1 MDQAQQDRF
10 KEMNLVAYVQPVFLK
25 ADSKV
30 VDDCVG
36 PELGKQSYNWRRY
49 EDLGVH
55 MCGGSDCPVEP
66 FDVLPNLYYAVTR
79 RDGRNG
85 PQWYPENGV
94 TLEEAVEMFTSEAA
108 YASYDEDR
116 YGTLTV
122 GKYAD
127 LVVLDRNI
135 FERPL
140 EELFDTQVMLTMVE
154 GEIVYQRD

>member
-1 MDQAQQDRF
+1 M
-10 KEMNLVAYVQPVFLK
+10 QPIFIK
-25 ADSKV
+25 ADSAV

-66 FDVLPNLYYAVTR
+66 FDVLPNIYYAVTR
-79 RDGRNG
+79 KDKRGG
-85 PQWYPENGV
+85 TAWYPENGV
-94 TLEEAVEMFTSEAA
+94 TLDEAVEMFTKEAA
-108 YASYDEDR
+108 YASYDEAK

-135 FERPL
+135 YDRSL
-140 EELFDTQVMLTMVE
+140 DELFDTQVDLTMVE
-154 GEIVYQRD
+154 GEIVYQR

>member
-1 MDQAQQDRF
+1 
-10 KEMNLVAYVQPVFLK
+10 
-25 ADSKV
+25 
-30 VDDCVG
+30 
-36 PELGKQSYNWRRY
+36 
-49 EDLGVH
+49 
-55 MCGGSDCPVEP
+55 
-66 FDVLPNLYYAVTR
+66 
-79 RDGRNG
+79 
-85 PQWYPENGV
+85 
-94 TLEEAVEMFTSEAA
+94 MFTSEAA

-154 GEIVYQRD
+154 GEIVYQRG

>member
-1 MDQAQQDRF
+1 
-10 KEMNLVAYVQPVFLK
+10 
-25 ADSKV
+25 
-30 VDDCVG
+30 
-36 PELGKQSYNWRRY
+36 
-49 EDLGVH
+49 
-55 MCGGSDCPVEP
+55 
-66 FDVLPNLYYAVTR
+66 
-79 RDGRNG
+79 
-85 PQWYPENGV
+85 
-94 TLEEAVEMFTSEAA
+94 MFTSEAV

-154 GEIVYQRD
+154 GEIVYQRG